1 MRFRIKDASVGA
13 FIAILL
19 MTPWFLTTIL
29 TDTPYSNVKV
39 IKEEVTEDS
48 LTLVATFRKDACEF
62 KRLSVVG
69 YDLGVTY
76 VLPWT
81 SITEDGEVKYGES
94 YDRAVGE
101 QTLRILVD
109 LSDRSYDKIE
119 VRTRHLCGNTLV
131 DGLFTTIELK
141 KNLITLGEH

>member
-48 LTLVATFRKDACEF
+48 LTLVATFNKDACEF
-62 KRLSVVG
+62 RRLEVIG

-81 SITEDGEVKYGES
+81 TITEGGERQYGEN

-109 LSDRSYDKIE
+109 LSDRSYDKLEI
-119 VRTRHLCGNTLV
+119 RTRHLCGDILV
-131 DGLFTTIELK
+131 DKVFTTVVLK
-141 KNLITLGEH
+141 KNLITLGE

>member
-1 MRFRIKDASVGA
+1 MKLNVKDASVGA

-19 MTPWFLTTIL
+19 MMPWFLTTIL
-29 TDTPYSNVKV
+29 TVEPYSNVKV
-39 IKEEVTEDS
+39 LKEVVTEDS
-48 LTLVATFRKDACEF
+48 LTLIATFNKDACEF
-62 KRLSVVG
+62 RRLEVVG

-81 SITEDGEVKYGES
+81 TITEEGERQYGDI

-109 LSDRSYDKIE
+109 ISDRSYDKLEI
-119 VRTRHLCGNTLV
+119 RTRHLCGDTLV
-131 DGLFTTIELK
+131 DGIFTTVVLK
-141 KNLITLGEH
+141 KNLITLGE

>member
-1 MRFRIKDASVGA
+1 MKLNVKDASVGA

-19 MTPWFLTTIL
+19 MIPWFLTTIL
-29 TDTPYSNVKV
+29 TSTPYSNVKV
-39 IKEEVTEDS
+39 LKEEVTEDS
-48 LTLVATFRKDACEF
+48 LTLIATFNKDACEF
-62 KRLSVVG
+62 RRLEVVG

-81 SITEDGEVKYGES
+81 TITEDGERQYGDI

-109 LSDRSYDKIE
+109 ISDRSYDKLEI
-119 VRTRHLCGNTLV
+119 RTRHLCGDTLV
-131 DGLFTTIELK
+131 DGLFTTVVLK
-141 KNLITLGEH
+141 KNLITLGE